1 LLPTALSDFVIQ
13 TDELVDHILKI
24 MTVVLEHVVFS
35 KVTNVT
41 HITVKDLKPMAWFD
55 TTSQD
60 FIGCHS
66 LIDKTIRETFFTV
79 VFKIF
84 LQYQD
89 DFAVQNAADLRY
101 ILIKHTQAL

>member
-1 LLPTALSDFVIQ
+1 
-13 TDELVDHILKI
+13 

-41 HITVKDLKPMAWFD
+41 HPSVKYLKPMEWFD

-60 FIGCHS
+60 ILGCNN